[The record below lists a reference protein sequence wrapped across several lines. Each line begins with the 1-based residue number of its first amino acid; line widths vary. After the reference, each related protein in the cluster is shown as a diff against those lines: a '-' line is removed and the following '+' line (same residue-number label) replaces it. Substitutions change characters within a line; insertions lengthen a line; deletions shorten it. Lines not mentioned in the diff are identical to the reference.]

1 MDALKQAEKENY
13 EVAILD
19 DGLQDKSIDYDIKFV
34 CFNNINWV
42 GNGMT
47 IPAGPLREEIN
58 ELKNYDHIFLNGNLE
73 NIEKLK
79 KQIMEINSN
88 TTIHLGKY
96 KPSNINEFN
105 KSENYYVFSGIGN
118 HQTLISMIKK
128 NGIKIIKD
136 KEFPDHY
143 KYKDEDINNIINEAE
158 IKLQNYHN
166 RKRLF

>member
-1 MDALKQAEKENY
+1 
-13 EVAILD
+13 
-19 DGLQDKSIDYDIKFV
+19 
-34 CFNNINWV
+34 
-42 GNGMT
+42 MT

-58 ELKNYDHIFLNGNLE
+58 ELKNFDHIFLNGNLE

-79 KQIMEINSN
+79 KQIIEINSN

-118 HQTLISMIKK
+118 HQTLISMIKN

-158 IKLQNYHN
+158 IINCKIITTEKDCSKIKKKYLDKIKIIKSELNIVDEEQFI
-166 RKRLF
+166 KTIL

>member
-1 MDALKQAEKENY
+1 
-13 EVAILD
+13 
-19 DGLQDKSIDYDIKFV
+19 
-34 CFNNINWV
+34 
-42 GNGMT
+42 MT

-143 KYKDEDINNIINEAE
+143 KYKDEDINKIINEAE
-158 IKLQNYHN
+158 ILNCKIITTEKDCSKIKKIYLDKIKIIKSELNIVDEEQFI
-166 RKRLF
+166 KTIL